1 MKLFVKAFS
10 WFLEWPLILASS
22 RSGIHWHKY
31 VICKSLYAI
40 SNNRENKIEGNKAQ
54 ERQKAEILK
63 INKMGIFKLIYREM
77 VKEKWF
83 GQKIEG
89 RIGETKKVENEG
101 GGKYFLKRS
110 KCGSS

>member
-22 RSGIHWHKY
+22 RSGIQWHKN

-40 SNNRENKIEGNKAQ
+40 SNNRENKIEGNKTQ

-63 INKMGIFKLIYREM
+63 VNKMGIFKDTHIVLIM
-77 VKEKWF
+77 
-83 GQKIEG
+83 GLMI
-89 RIGETKKVENEG
+89 TSDLEN
-101 GGKYFLKRS
+101 
-110 KCGSS
+110 SSL

>member
-10 WFLEWPLILASS
+10 WFLEWKN
-22 RSGIHWHKY
+22 HKN

-40 SNNRENKIEGNKAQ
+40 SNYRENKIEGNKTQ

-63 INKMGIFKLIYREM
+63 INKMGIFKIIYREM

-89 RIGETKKVENEG
+89 RIGETKRWKMKEEENT
-101 GGKYFLKRS
+101 F
-110 KCGSS
+110 